1 MKGYRVE
8 GWKNGLSE
16 LVSECWGSGTL
27 APEVSGLGVPMILL
41 PFLWGVSTGHTGKRD
56 DD

>member
-27 APEVSGLGVPMILL
+27 APEDSGLGVPMILL
-41 PFLWGVSTGHTGKRD
+41 PFLWGVSTGHTGKRGD
-56 DD
+56 D